1 MCGGPRMHCLEY
13 DTPDPAALA
22 GEEHPTVA
30 AFNQNSLTFVTAMG
44 NKLKVCVYV
53 CVCVRLYVCV
63 CVSVSV
69 SVSASVSLCLCVPPP
84 PSIAFFPHCITAPVC
99 RSGTL
104 RRGAWPGCTT
114 TWCLATSRGS
124 HLGRRGGSFLWPTVT
139 AACPCFRFKPGGD

>member
-1 MCGGPRMHCLEY
+1 MHCLEY

-84 PSIAFFPHCITAPVC
+84 PVLLSFRTASQRLSADLGRCVGALGPGV
-99 RSGTL
+99 L
-104 RRGAWPGCTT
+104 RHGAWRHHGDRIWAVGAEAFC
-114 TWCLATSRGS
+114 
-124 HLGRRGGSFLWPTVT
+124 GRQ
-139 AACPCFRFKPGGD
+139 